1 MVVRK
6 AKARHLFTFER
17 LCYAAGVRK
26 QIGAGPS
33 PVGRVPQ
40 INRFRTTL
48 QSSRSEKANRG
59 RPFAAGTRT
68 PN

>member
-1 MVVRK
+1 MVIRK
-6 AKARHLFTFER
+6 AKARHLFTFEG
-17 LCYAAGVRK
+17 LCHAAGVRK

-33 PVGRVPQ
+33 PVGRVPL

-48 QSSRSEKANRG
+48 L
-59 RPFAAGTRT
+59 AAGVKKVLVVGPATGGIRT

>member
-33 PVGRVPQ
+33 PVGRVPL

-48 QSSRSEKANRG
+48 QSSRSEKGISG
-59 RPFAAGTRT
+59 RARDRWDTYS
-68 PN
+68 